1 MGVVNPPNPPDVY
14 LTFCSGVDHA
24 SVSRLMLA
32 LDVATQRSAEH
43 VHLLFQSTGGNVGDG
58 VCLYN
63 FFRTFPVN
71 LALYNVGSVHSIAA
85 IAYLGAKER
94 VTSANAI
101 FSFHRTSISPQFAMA
116 FALKN
121 YAETVGIDDRRTEEI
136 LRAHVKWGQE
146 KWAHLDRADLW
157 ISAEEAVEFRVADRI
172 GDFSPPL
179 GTMMYNV

>member
-1 MGVVNPPNPPDVY
+1 
-14 LTFCSGVDHA
+14 
-24 SVSRLMLA
+24 MLA
-32 LDVATQRSAEH
+32 LDVATQKNAQQ
-43 VHLLFQSTGGNVGDG
+43 VHLLFQSAGGTVGDG

-63 FFRTFPVN
+63 FFRALPIKLT
-71 LALYNVGSVHSIAA
+71 LYNIGSVQCIAA
-85 IAYLGAKER
+85 VAYLGAKER

-146 KWAHLDRADLW
+146 KWAHLERADLW
-157 ISAEEAVEFRVADRI
+157 VSTQEAVDFGVADKI
-172 GDFSPPL
+172 GDFSPPI
-179 GTMMYNV
+179 GTTMYNV